1 MNAPTVTALAT
12 AIVALIGAIFAI
24 FTWHT
29 ERAQWQT
36 RFETERA
43 QWQKTFEKSV
53 TDWQVQ
59 FLHDLVT
66 RRVETYP
73 AILRTLAAVRDV
85 PDKDHLGAVRDHP
98 ERLLETADQLLAHL
112 YGEAGLVM
120 SMETKNRLHAV
131 RTACLNFQTGA
142 VSLNDLVKR
151 FFYARRE
158 LRRDIQI
165 ADSKSIATALREIA
179 DERLAKPESAGAANL
194 KSG

>member
-24 FTWHT
+24 FKWQT

-36 RFETERA
+36 KFEAERT
-43 QWQKTFEKSV
+43 QWHKTFEKSV

-66 RRVETYP
+66 RRVETYSP
-73 AILRTLAAVRDV
+73 ILGTLAAVRDV
-85 PDKDHLGAVRDHP
+85 PDKDHLRSVRDHP
-98 ERLLETADQLLAHL
+98 ERLLETADQLVKHL

-120 SMETKNRLHAV
+120 SMETRNRLHHV

-142 VSLNDLVKR
+142 VSLNDLVHR

-165 ADSKSIATALREIA
+165 ADSKSIATALSEIA
-179 DERLAKPESAGAANL
+179 DERLAKPKSAEAANPT
-194 KSG
+194 SG

>member
-24 FTWHT
+24 FK
-29 ERAQWQT
+29 WQ
-36 RFETERA
+36 TERA

-98 ERLLETADQLLAHL
+98 ERLLAASD
-112 YGEAGLVM
+112 
-120 SMETKNRLHAV
+120 
-131 RTACLNFQTGA
+131 CLNRRCRTGRSRPRFSRISPLRGA
-142 VSLNDLVKR
+142 FLVSHGGIEVRVGVTGCGRGNFL
-151 FFYARRE
+151 
-158 LRRDIQI
+158 
-165 ADSKSIATALREIA
+165 
-179 DERLAKPESAGAANL
+179 PC
-194 KSG
+194 